1 MKNFIEW
8 NKIKTTDKEQPEQI
22 VFFKPKN
29 YEWEMCGFINANLR
43 TFDWFILVPI
53 LTDEGQKFNRF
64 EPEDV
69 EWWQEVKK

>member
-1 MKNFIEW
+1 MKNFQEW
-8 NKIKTTDKEQPEQI
+8 NKIKTTDKEQPERI

-43 TFDWFILVPI
+43 TLDWIILVPI

-69 EWWQEVKK
+69 EWWQEVKR